1 VRSAL
6 VTLLVAAAVGA
17 AALGTGWTVQA
28 ASLPAPERGALVVA
42 RASTWLSRY
51 RLVDSE
57 FAVGGRPPVHAQCL
71 EGWFPPGRTAGAR
84 RGTMLHFGRHGTV
97 AALEGRKLAV
107 LGMARPEAPQLALA
121 QLELGGCSRLLSH
134 AIETDLQ
141 SLRRIRVE
149 RATVADRPALRFV
162 VPLKLGRIVMYVTPR
177 TYRPIALSLTLG
189 ALHGRSLLR
198 LTRATPALLAT
209 FAERP

>member
-1 VRSAL
+1 

-17 AALGTGWTVQA
+17 AVLGTGWTVQA
-28 ASLPAPERGALVVA
+28 ASLPAPERGELVVA

-57 FAVGGRPPVHAQCL
+57 FAVDGRPAVRAQCL

-84 RGTMLHFGRHGTV
+84 RGTILHFGRHGTIV
-97 AALEGRKLAV
+97 ALEGRKLAV
-107 LGMARPEAPQLALA
+107 LGVARPEAPRLALA

-141 SLRRIRVE
+141 SLRRVRIE
-149 RATVADRPALRFV
+149 RATVDDRPAVRFV
-162 VPLKLGRIVMYVTPR
+162 VPLKLGRILVYVTPR
-177 TYRPIALSLTLG
+177 TYRPIALSITLG
-189 ALHGRSLLR
+189 TLHGRSLLR
-198 LTRATPALLAT
+198 LTRATPALLT
-209 FAERP
+209 RFAARP